1 MNSIKGLLIKD
12 LLQLKSYKK
21 NFILST
27 LIYLV
32 LIILESKNSNIGN
45 TGPIMI
51 MFLFSIYAMATF
63 NYDEKSKSDRY
74 ILTLPLTRREIILS
88 KYVFCISSVLIGA
101 FFGTIIGILI
111 PYLINNIK
119 PNFDSIS
126 STLLGGMVALS
137 FIQSIQIPYIYKY
150 GAEKGRLQIYLV
162 MMVIVIALT
171 LIYMLVP
178 EIDLSFLDIYSHL
191 IPIIGIILIL
201 LNYFVSFKISC
212 KIYNKKEV

>member
-1 MNSIKGLLIKD
+1 
-12 LLQLKSYKK
+12 
-21 NFILST
+21 
-27 LIYLV
+27 
-32 LIILESKNSNIGN
+32 
-45 TGPIMI
+45 
-51 MFLFSIYAMATF
+51 MATF